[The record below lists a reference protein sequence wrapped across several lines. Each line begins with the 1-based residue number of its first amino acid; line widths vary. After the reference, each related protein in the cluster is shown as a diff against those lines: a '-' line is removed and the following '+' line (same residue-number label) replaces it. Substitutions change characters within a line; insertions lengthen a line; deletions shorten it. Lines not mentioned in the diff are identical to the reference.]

1 MTRDAYFL
9 LSGVI
14 SETWRLFTQWTLP
27 GTNATPAEMAMFLA
41 TAVITLKFFLRV
53 GQVNATDAHNSK

>member
-1 MTRDAYFL
+1 MSRDAFAL

-14 SETWRLFTQWTLP
+14 SESWRFFTQWHLP
-27 GTNATPAEMAMFLA
+27 GTRATPAEMAMFLA